1 MDFKRELGRYVVQK
15 HVIKALTDE
24 NKLLG
29 ADLTDCVRELADATG
44 SKAFE
49 AEYDGLKVGTVSVRK
64 KKDETKLAVESP
76 STLFEWAAAM
86 GYLAAPTVDMGRVQ
100 AYFEAT
106 GEIPPGC
113 RAETVKGGF
122 QGITA
127 RADKEAMAAL
137 MSSSLGE
144 AVKGLLEGK

>member
-1 MDFKRELGRYVVQK
+1 MNFKEDLGRYVVQK

-44 SKAFE
+44 SKTFE
-49 AEYDGLKVGTVSVRK
+49 AEYGGVKVGTVSVRK
-64 KKDETKLAVESP
+64 KKDETHLAVESP
-76 STLFEWAAAM
+76 SELYEWALEN
-86 GYLAAPTVDMGRVQ
+86 GYTSISVDMGRVERH
-100 AYFEAT
+100 FEAT
-106 GEIPPGC
+106 GEVPPGC

-127 RADKEAMAAL
+127 RPDKDAMAGL
-137 MSSSLGE
+137 MASTLGE
-144 AVKGLLEGK
+144 AVRGLIDG